1 MSQFVLKPGRKI
13 LLDTVQNCLWR
24 RCLWNVEG
32 VGGED
37 ATHLGRRRAMCWEPR
52 DGGSSFPQWLAHDLK
67 GAVQPLG
74 FQCLVWRGLAD
85 RSCSRS
91 GLSRLTGHSFIHST
105 NNFELL
111 LSVRHHSQRASQVA
125 QMVKNL
131 PTMLETWVRSLG

>member
-1 MSQFVLKPGRKI
+1 M
-13 LLDTVQNCLWR
+13 
-24 RCLWNVEG
+24 EG

-131 PTMLETWVRSLG
+131 PTMLETWVRSLGQGDPLEKEMASHSSILA